1 MARSYLH
8 CLAPARISRAFAPRQ
23 TLISSALQCRCPS
36 SPVVTLERGRFA
48 STWRNANRPPP
59 DPYFK
64 VSEEVLDA
72 QLSNEP
78 VVALETTIY
87 THGFPYPDNVAL
99 ALELESIVRRNGGIP
114 ATIGIVDGI
123 ARVGLSTEELVAL
136 TSNAGNPDTM
146 KVSRRDIPY
155 IIGMVSG
162 FPRLFLVFEATVI
175 YSMHL
180 ALDDFL
186 KSRAGYCWAEATR
199 RHNNCRHHVSCP

>member
-8 CLAPARISRAFAPRQ
+8 CLAPARISRAFSPRQ
-23 TLISSALQCRCPS
+23 TLISCRSSARQCRCPS
-36 SPVVTLERGRFA
+36 SPVVALERGRFA
-48 STWRNANRPPP
+48 STWANANRPLS

-72 QLSNEP
+72 QSSNQP

-123 ARVGLSTEELVAL
+123 ARIGLSTEELVAL
-136 TSNAGNPDTM
+136 TSSAGNPDTM

-162 FPRLFLVFEATVI
+162 FPVYPSSKPPLYI
-175 YSMHL
+175 
-180 ALDDFL
+180 
-186 KSRAGYCWAEATR
+186 
-199 RHNNCRHHVSCP
+199 SCILLWIIS